1 MEFYQEPEESRIQII
16 VNWIVDVIV
25 VIAFACYLVYAF
37 GSRAEVSGS
46 SMSPVLNSDDVVLMN
61 RLAYDLGS
69 PERFDIAVFS
79 KEDASYNMKR
89 IIGLPGETVQ
99 IMNNHIYI
107 NGLPLDVDEEHRELD
122 HATIAGAAEYPIHLG
137 EDEYFLLGD
146 NRESSEDSRFAGIGN
161 IKYSQLIGKAWLK
174 FQPINELGL
183 IE

>member
-46 SMSPVLNSDDVVLMN
+46 SMSPVLNSGDVVLMN

-89 IIGLPGETVQ
+89 IIGLPGETV
-99 IMNNHIYI
+99 YI
-107 NGLPLDVDEEHRELD
+107 DENGYVYIDGKVLKEDYIKELAND
-122 HATIAGAAEYPIHLG
+122 AGIASVPVVLG
-137 EDEYFLLGD
+137 EDEYFVMGD
-146 NRESSEDSRFAGIGN
+146 NRNNSTDSRSQDVGVVHRDEFIGRAFMR
-161 IKYSQLIGKAWLK
+161 IWPITDMEILK
-174 FQPINELGL
+174 HE
-183 IE
+183 

>member
-46 SMSPVLNSDDVVLMN
+46 SMSPVLNSGDVVLMN

-107 NGLPLDVDEEHRELD
+107 NGLPLDTDYELQNVS
-122 HATIAGAAEYPIHLG
+122 IAGVAEYPVELS
-137 EDEYFLLGD
+137 EEEYFVLGD

-161 IKYSQLIGKAWLK
+161 IRRDQLLGKVWLR
-174 FQPINELGL
+174 FQPLDQLAL
-183 IE
+183 IR